1 MIYEGGRRKKVSG
14 RDGGLVWALRP
25 SQAEVAQVDKR
36 TSLCRI
42 RNRAKLR
49 ALELVDPRNSSL
61 RNTLQKAEFAI
72 AAGNDVVHEDD
83 EDGATGSASDSE

>member
-1 MIYEGGRRKKVSG
+1 M
-14 RDGGLVWALRP
+14 L
-25 SQAEVAQVDKR
+25 
-36 TSLCRI
+36 TSNRNCRI
-42 RNRAKLR
+42 RNKAKLR

-72 AAGNDVVHEDD
+72 TAGDDVLRGD

>member
-1 MIYEGGRRKKVSG
+1 MDTEAARLDHENIRK
-14 RDGGLVWALRP
+14 RNFFP
-25 SQAEVAQVDKR
+25 SWQANVIR
-36 TSLCRI
+36 RI

-72 AAGNDVVHEDD
+72 TAGNDVVHEGD
-83 EDGATGSASDSE
+83 EDGATGSASDSEWRTQ